1 MKTLIKAFAVTTA
14 LTTSTFA
21 PVQAHAEIKTLAEC
35 YQAVITWCNE
45 TYPDMDC
52 SNSSGLDD
60 CDEVFGDS
68 SVGARIDR
76 IFIQTWSDGNKTLR
90 FETSVVEEEEDEP
103 RRERERE
110 RDRDRDRDNDRDDAR
125 ERPER
130 EPTRPGSSSG
140 DEHEVEYDV
149 SAGV

>member
-14 LTTSTFA
+14 LTTSTLA

-35 YQAVITWCNE
+35 YQAVLTWCNE
-45 TYPDMDC
+45 TFPDIDC
-52 SNSSGLDD
+52 SNSSSLDQ
-60 CDEVFGDS
+60 CDEVFGDNAS
-68 SVGARIDR
+68 ARIDR

-103 RRERERE
+103 RR
-110 RDRDRDRDNDRDDAR
+110 DRDRNGAH

-130 EPTRPGSSSG
+130 EPARPGSSSG
-140 DEHEVEYDV
+140 DEHEIEYDV